1 MEIAQILGL
10 ALLCRSL
17 TQIFKKVYNKEQK
30 IFHIPEIISIAV
42 GILIACLT
50 NINMFTSLIPSVSPV
65 VHWIFVVITGI
76 IFGQGGSFVYDLWNS
91 LQRAGVKVEEVPTD
105 IIETIEALNEMISYD
120 KLNES
125 DSEKDESSK

>member
-91 LQRAGVKVEEVPTD
+91 FQRAGVKVEEVPTD